1 MRKDESKPPICCRG
15 STNNLSKVTQLE
27 CSGARSQ
34 TYIFCYKPR
43 SLFILPLWWSCAMCN
58 VKWVK
63 WVRGEKVEQGRWGC
77 KEDRHPDIRKV
88 GSQGIDSGPS
98 EFVMCVLHGPFGET
112 CSRICNRHNIDARP
126 PWHTVS
132 TVYPHQKVQWW
143 PPGPGTIWF
152 HF

>member
-1 MRKDESKPPICCRG
+1 MEPEVRPTYFAINQDLFSFYH
-15 STNNLSKVTQLE
+15 
-27 CSGARSQ
+27 SGEAVQ
-34 TYIFCYKPR
+34 
-43 SLFILPLWWSCAMCN
+43 CAMCN

-112 CSRICNRHNIDARP
+112 CSRICNGHNIDARP

-132 TVYPHQKVQWW
+132 TVYPHQKVQ
-143 PPGPGTIWF
+143 
-152 HF
+152 